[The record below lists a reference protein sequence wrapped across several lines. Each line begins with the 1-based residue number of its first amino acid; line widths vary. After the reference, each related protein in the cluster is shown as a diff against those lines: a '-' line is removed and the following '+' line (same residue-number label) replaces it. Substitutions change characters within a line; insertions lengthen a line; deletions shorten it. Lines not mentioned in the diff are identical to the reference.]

1 MKFKINRVVKFLI
14 LSDLVFW
21 SGWGLITP
29 IFALYIVGKIEGGSA
44 FVVGI
49 AAAVY
54 LITRSILRMPAS
66 IFLDKCFGE
75 KDDYWFLTIG
85 LFVASVVPFG
95 FIFATSPWHIYILQA
110 IHAVGMAISV
120 AGWSPIF
127 TRHINKGQEATQWG
141 LSNSSLGVGVGV
153 MGLVGGWTVTRFGF
167 NPIFIGVGIM
177 GLIGVILLL
186 CLKNDIK
193 GVFDKGFKMDF
204 RDIFDGEENDSSIET
219 GSH

>member
-1 MKFKINRVVKFLI
+1 MMKLKVNRVIKYLI

-29 IFALYIVGKIEGGSA
+29 IFAIYIVEKIEGGSA
-44 FVVGI
+44 LVVGI

-54 LITRSILRMPAS
+54 WILKSILRLPIS

-75 KDDYWFLTIG
+75 KDDYWFLTVG
-85 LFVASVVPFG
+85 LFIASVVPFG
-95 FIFATSPWHIYILQA
+95 FIFATLPQHVYILQA
-110 IHAVGMAISV
+110 VHAIGIAISV

-127 TRHINKGQEATQWG
+127 TRHIDRGHEATQWG
-141 LSNSSLGVGVGV
+141 LSDSSFGIGIGIT
-153 MGLVGGWTVTRFGF
+153 GLIGGWAVIRFGF
-167 NPIFIGVGIM
+167 NPVFIGVGIM
-177 GLIGVILLL
+177 GFMGVIFLL

-204 RDIFDGEENDSSIET
+204 KDIFDGEEDESTNL
-219 GSH
+219 